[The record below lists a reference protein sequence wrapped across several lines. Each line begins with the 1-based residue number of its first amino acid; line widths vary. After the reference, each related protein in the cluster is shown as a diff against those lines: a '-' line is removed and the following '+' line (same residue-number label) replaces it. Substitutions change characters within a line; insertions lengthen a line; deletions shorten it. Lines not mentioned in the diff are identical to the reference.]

1 MCRLQKGNVQAA
13 NGQCA
18 GCGLLTKGGCWE
30 KGMYLIRSCMG
41 ACMGVLLSPI
51 LEISNF
57 PTLGVPKHFYLHNN
71 VGQIWLAKFQEH
83 FVKGELIR
91 LAIGQWQRQRTESFH
106 PLLGQHA

>member
-1 MCRLQKGNVQAA
+1 MQAA

-57 PTLGVPKHFYLHNN
+57 PTLGVPEHFCLHNN

-83 FVKGELIR
+83 FVKGELIAD
-91 LAIGQWQRQRTESFH
+91 LQRQ
-106 PLLGQHA
+106 LVNGQSLSMY